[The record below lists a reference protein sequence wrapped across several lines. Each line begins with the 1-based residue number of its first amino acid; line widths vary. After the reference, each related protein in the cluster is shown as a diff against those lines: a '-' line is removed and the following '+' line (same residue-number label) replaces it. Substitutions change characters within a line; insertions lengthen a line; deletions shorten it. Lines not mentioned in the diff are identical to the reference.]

1 MTTRRL
7 LIVSIH
13 FFMTLDLCQPYH
25 FIDEE
30 CMSRYNCTLKV
41 RAHIRECIAYTHRV
55 PPPGRQGLSLLF
67 YFLVARYKEDIYIYF
82 DISPLYATYNG
93 RTEQA
98 VKQIVICR
106 FRRGTRLIKKKSVIH
121 HVTPGVYPGC
131 ITFISV

>member
-1 MTTRRL
+1 MVAPVATERWAASHVAALAAGSLNMTTRRL

-13 FFMTLDLCQPYH
+13 FFMTLDLCQPYY

-41 RAHIRECIAYTHRV
+41 RAYTSVYRLYTSCG
-55 PPPGRQGLSLLF
+55 PPPGRQGLSLLQ

-82 DISPLYATYNG
+82 DISPMYATYYDISPMYATYYG

-98 VKQIVICR
+98 VK
-106 FRRGTRLIKKKSVIH
+106 
-121 HVTPGVYPGC
+121 
-131 ITFISV
+131 